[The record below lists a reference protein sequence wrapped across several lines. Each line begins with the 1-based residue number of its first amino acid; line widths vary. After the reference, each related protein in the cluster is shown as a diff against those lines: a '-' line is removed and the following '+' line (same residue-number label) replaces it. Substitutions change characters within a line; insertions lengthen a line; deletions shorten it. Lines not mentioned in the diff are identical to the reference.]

1 MSDVHEESQKF
12 AMKTVDDI
20 YNRLVDGPQGSRL
33 ALIGELHGE
42 RTSPNYTHDA
52 EPDVQAL
59 YATIASLEVG
69 AKLVSKQKVIF
80 AVEFSQEELDWI
92 LLDLHDKNKRD
103 RFLKVNADRPI
114 LHAIDYADS
123 HGYKIE
129 PIDLPP
135 DKKGDIPR
143 EQEMQKRLSEIGSKN
158 QGGVVVAEMGSFH
171 LRGLSERINAGALV
185 GSSNQYAT
193 VDYINAGFNTGREL
207 EVIETFPPYKREGF
221 LFGANFK
228 AALQVHAPQPLRE
241 AIRVG
246 SVTADDIIKDAAEA
260 AAQYQPSRR
269 TDATLPSPYAQKLM
283 MDQLPKSMQL
293 DLAQR
298 SEAAR
303 ELILTSMIET
313 VNKQAQVAYDE
324 NQRIIASRYE
334 SVERALV

>member
-1 MSDVHEESQKF
+1 
-12 AMKTVDDI
+12 
-20 YNRLVDGPQGSRL
+20 LVP
-33 ALIGELHGE
+33 
-42 RTSPNYTHDA
+42 
-52 EPDVQAL
+52 
-59 YATIASLEVG
+59 
-69 AKLVSKQKVIF
+69 KQKVIF
-80 AVEFSQEELDWI
+80 AVEYSQEELDWI
-92 LLDLHDKNKRD
+92 LPDLHDTNKRD
-103 RFLKVNADRPI
+103 RFLKVNADRPA
-114 LHAIDYADS
+114 LYAIDYADS

-129 PIDLPP
+129 PIDLPLN
-135 DKKGDIPR
+135 KKGDIPLR
-143 EQEMQKRLSEIGSKN
+143 EQEMQKRLSEIASKN
-158 QGGVVVAEMGSFH
+158 QGSVVVAEIGSFH

-185 GSSNQYAT
+185 GPSNQYAT

-207 EVIETFPPYKREGF
+207 EVIETFTQDKREGF

-269 TDATLPSPYAQKLM
+269 TDAMLPSPYAQKLM